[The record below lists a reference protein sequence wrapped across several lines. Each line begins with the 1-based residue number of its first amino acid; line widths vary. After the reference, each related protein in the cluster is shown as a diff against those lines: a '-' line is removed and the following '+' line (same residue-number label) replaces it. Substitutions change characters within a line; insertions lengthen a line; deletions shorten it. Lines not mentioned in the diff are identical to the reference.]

1 MTVVPCDRAGLD
13 LVTRA
18 LEAGAAVLLPTPS
31 PLPYVVAGRAAERVN
46 TTKGRPA
53 GQAVAL
59 WVPDLTP
66 VAPWIALAPGRLP
79 LLRRLLVDEL
89 VTVLVPA
96 RATPDAPA
104 WLEPSLRDGYLLL
117 AGPSL
122 PALGA
127 LHTGPRPLYVSSGNR
142 TTQPPAATAAEAAAA
157 FGPEVLVLDGDGYRD
172 AGARHASSTMLRFGA
187 GAGLEV
193 VRHGVQDA
201 AFANG
206 EAYLKDLTDRLP
218 AGTAAGAAGGAQVRT
233 AQAG

>member
-1 MTVVPCDRAGLD
+1 VTVIPCDRAGLD
-13 LVTRA
+13 RVTRA

-31 PLPYVVAGRAAERVN
+31 PLPYVVAARTAERVN

-59 WVPDLTP
+59 WVPDLAP
-66 VAPWIALAPGRLP
+66 VAPWIALAAARLP

-96 RATPDAPA
+96 RVAPDAPA

-142 TTQPPAATAAEAAAA
+142 TTQPPAATAEEAAAA
-157 FGPEVLVLDGDGYRD
+157 FGPEVLVLDGDVLRD
-172 AGARHASSTMLRFGA
+172 AGVRHASSTMLRFGA
-187 GAGLEV
+187 GAELEV

-201 AFANG
+201 AFADG

-218 AGTAAGAAGGAQVRT
+218 AGIAADVADAAEARAAGAG
-233 AQAG
+233 